1 MFQFP
6 IGMLLHFYVVF
17 NIYFSGENGIQILVS
32 AGNER
37 NAFFILV
44 YNKSVTS
51 LSPKKK
57 KISHEF
63 YFSFSFQVQFCGE
76 SGLLK
81 LQNWLL

>member
-1 MFQFP
+1 
-6 IGMLLHFYVVF
+6 MLLHFYVVF

-44 YNKSVTS
+44 YNKSVTT

-57 KISHEF
+57 KKSVMNFISPFLFKFNFVEKVV
-63 YFSFSFQVQFCGE
+63 Y
-76 SGLLK
+76 
-81 LQNWLL
+81 